1 MTQPNDVTMELCK
14 IKQKDN

>member
-1 MTQPNDVTMELCK
+1 MTQPNDVTMKLCK